1 MERNDAHAHVR
12 DGGST
17 THRMVGS
24 VSPVSLSLSWRYVGM
39 LHLVSPTRPHCHSR
53 VPEPDRSAL
62 DYLYVLPSIARVD
75 NDIIIIATD
84 M

>member
-24 VSPVSLSLSWRYVGM
+24 VSLSLSFVYDVGM

-75 NDIIIIATD
+75 NDIIIIATY

>member
-17 THRMVGS
+17 SRI
-24 VSPVSLSLSWRYVGM
+24 SLSLSLVYDVGM

-75 NDIIIIATD
+75 NDIIIIATY